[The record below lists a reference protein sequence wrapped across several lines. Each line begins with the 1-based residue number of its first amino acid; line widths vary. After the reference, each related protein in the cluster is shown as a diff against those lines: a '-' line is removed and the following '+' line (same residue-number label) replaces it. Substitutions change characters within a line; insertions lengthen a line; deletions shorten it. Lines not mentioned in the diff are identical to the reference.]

1 MYLSYYI
8 IIVFCRL
15 IYMMFRPSSVIA
27 RAAKNKR
34 KVWSE
39 LKIVKSN
46 FALSYCR
53 KKTEMLK
60 VEEVILTFSDK
71 YEKSSPQFVLCA
83 QEDAAI

>member
-1 MYLSYYI
+1 MYFSYYI

-15 IYMMFRPSSVIA
+15 IYKMFHPSSILA

-39 LKIVKSN
+39 LKKVESN
-46 FALSYCR
+46 FALPYCR
-53 KKTEMLK
+53 QKTETLK

-71 YEKSSPQFVLCA
+71 YEKSSPQCVLCA